1 MLITIFTPT
10 YNRAYILEQLH
21 DSILSQKECDFEWV
35 VVDDGSSDDTE
46 NLVRRWA
53 EEDRERFEIRYF
65 RQENAGKHVA
75 WNKGL
80 QEAHG
85 ELFFPVDSDDH
96 LTENAMERIVQMA
109 AKTEGDDFIGFSG
122 TRSFP
127 EGKLTGGTIHN
138 AEKGYIDYLS
148 IDRRSKGIS
157 GDLAEVFY
165 TEKLRKYP
173 FPVFADERFVPE
185 AVIFNRF
192 SEDGMKLRGFP
203 FPLYHCE
210 YLPDGY
216 TKNVDKLLIRNW
228 KGYTLYLN
236 ELLRSSAGFRAKI
249 IPFCGYL
256 YRWMLKT
263 FRIVR

>member
-1 MLITIFTPT
+1 ML
-10 YNRAYILEQLH
+10 
-21 DSILSQKECDFEWV
+21 
-35 VVDDGSSDDTE
+35 
-46 NLVRRWA
+46 
-53 EEDRERFEIRYF
+53 F
-65 RQENAGKHVA
+65 R
-75 WNKGL
+75 
-80 QEAHG
+80 
-85 ELFFPVDSDDH
+85 S
-96 LTENAMERIVQMA
+96 
-109 AKTEGDDFIGFSG
+109 GFSG

-127 EGKLTGGTIHN
+127 EGKLTGGTIHK

-210 YLPDGY
+210 YLSDGY

-228 KGYTLYLN
+228 KGYTLYLK

-249 IPFCGYL
+249 TPFCGYL

-263 FRIVR
+263 LRIVR